1 MKHAI
6 LYRFFNEND
15 IPQFGTGFRTV
26 IALEPGRKWITLVD
40 WTTLD
45 TAKILISQW
54 ERLKP
59 QTVQYR
65 LSLVLNTMKE
75 RVPYKFED
83 GKPVAEG
90 AVGEIA
96 TRSVANMS
104 GYWNMPDAT
113 AKTIDGD
120 GWLRTGDA
128 DISASKRL
136 LFSASPS

>member
-83 GKPVAEG
+83 GKPVG
-90 AVGEIA
+90 
-96 TRSVANMS
+96 
-104 GYWNMPDAT
+104 
-113 AKTIDGD
+113 TIREALAFLKGR
-120 GWLRTGDA
+120 G
-128 DISASKRL
+128 
-136 LFSASPS
+136 